1 MYDYGDGEDY
11 AMEDDDKVVSVPV
24 ILSQPR
30 IIQSA
35 IGQNIILP
43 CSVDNLPGNTSQI
56 SQRELKGLWEACSG
70 FVTQL
75 ECALNNQDIYE
86 EYVPQNGQW
95 DLESYLPLDFGHSR
109 QLSKNKFFDPSTPS
123 MKKGRD
129 REKQGGKKGKD

>member
-35 IGQNIILP
+35 IGQDIILP

-86 EYVPQNGQW
+86 EYVPQPMGSGKLSTSSAGGRNGGTDVYFQ
-95 DLESYLPLDFGHSR
+95 
-109 QLSKNKFFDPSTPS
+109 
-123 MKKGRD
+123 
-129 REKQGGKKGKD
+129 